1 MRIGVLGAASSAHTV
16 KIANGLA
23 SLGHEVTLFSLPGH
37 RDADN
42 ALRPDVPL
50 VYFDRGGAA
59 GYLLNAA
66 ALRRALSGAKAEV
79 LSAHFASGYGTL
91 AALSG
96 FHPYALSVWGSDVYQ
111 FPLKSPL
118 HAALLRRNLK
128 KADALFSTGHIM
140 AKKVS
145 RYAPARPVEVTPFGV
160 DTAAFSP
167 APGRGGRGSLR
178 IGFFKAL
185 KHIYAPQ
192 DVIDAFAL
200 LVSSAKAPAA
210 ELCIYGDGPLRG
222 ELERRVL
229 RLGLQGRVH
238 FFGRIPHSR
247 VPEAM
252 NGCDIFCAPS
262 YAESF
267 GVAALEAMAAGL
279 PCVTSDADGFREII
293 EDGVTGYI
301 VPRGDVRALAGRLAA
316 LAEDEMLRLRIGRA
330 GRARVVEHYDWAENV
345 KILARA
351 LERAAERGAS

>member
-1 MRIGVLGAASSAHTV
+1 M
-16 KIANGLA
+16 
-23 SLGHEVTLFSLPGH
+23 
-37 RDADN
+37 
-42 ALRPDVPL
+42 
-50 VYFDRGGAA
+50 
-59 GYLLNAA
+59 
-66 ALRRALSGAKAEV
+66 
-79 LSAHFASGYGTL
+79 SAHFASGYGTL

-145 RYAPARPVEVTPFGV
+145 RYAPAKPVEVTPFGV

-222 ELERRVL
+222 ERRQVCGSAF
-229 RLGLQGRVH
+229 RARA
-238 FFGRIPHSR
+238 FSDASPSC

-267 GVAALEAMAAGL
+267 GVAALEAMAAGC
-279 PCVTSDADGFREII
+279 PA
-293 EDGVTGYI
+293 
-301 VPRGDVRALAGRLAA
+301 
-316 LAEDEMLRLRIGRA
+316 
-330 GRARVVEHYDWAENV
+330 
-345 KILARA
+345 
-351 LERAAERGAS
+351 